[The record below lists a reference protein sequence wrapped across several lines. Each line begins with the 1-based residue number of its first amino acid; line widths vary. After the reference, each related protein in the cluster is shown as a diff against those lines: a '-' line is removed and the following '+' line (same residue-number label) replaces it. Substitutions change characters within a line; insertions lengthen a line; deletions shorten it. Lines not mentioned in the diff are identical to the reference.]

1 MISVFLNIEGEKHF
15 VGRLLRQDSGNF
27 FQYTPEFI
35 ATGLQISPFYL
46 PLNNTVFKAP
56 ATPFNALHGVF
67 ADSLPDGWG
76 LLLMDRF
83 LRQKGINVKMLTPL
97 DRLLYI
103 GSTGMGALTYE
114 PDYSEPSSSSRLD
127 LFELSRE
134 ASQVYAGKQQ
144 DILPELIRA
153 GSSPGGAR
161 PKVVVGIKDDHII
174 SGERDL
180 PEGYQ
185 AWIIKFHAS
194 QNKDDEGLIE
204 EAYARMLRL
213 AHINMPPTQ
222 LLAVKDKYYFA
233 VKRFDRI
240 NNQRLHV
247 HSLAGL
253 SNADFRIPD
262 FDYEKLLR
270 LTLLLTKRSEDAIQV
285 YRQMV
290 FNILANNQDD
300 HTKNFSFIMDRKGT
314 WRLSPAY
321 DITFNYWHGGEQ
333 SMSVDG
339 YGKNVPEPVF
349 YNLGAL
355 CELDEQGVRQVFTE
369 TFEVLSQWQLLANE
383 LGIDDQHR
391 NEIQENFNNLF
402 HQYHSMSKI

>member
-1 MISVFLNIEGEKHF
+1 MIRVFLTIEGRKHF

-27 FQYTPEFI
+27 FQYSPEFI
-35 ATGLQISPFYL
+35 STGLQISPFHL
-46 PLNNTVFKAP
+46 PLNNTIFKAP
-56 ATPFNALHGVF
+56 ATPFNGLHGVF
-67 ADSLPDGWG
+67 SDSLPYGWG

-83 LRQKGINVKMLTPL
+83 LRQKELNVKKITPL

-103 GSTGMGALTYE
+103 GSTGMGALSYE
-114 PDYSEPSSSSRLD
+114 PDHSQPSSYSDLD

-134 ASQVYAGKQQ
+134 ASEVIAGKQQ
-144 DILPELIRA
+144 DILPELIKA
-153 GSSPGGAR
+153 GGSPGGAR
-161 PKVVVGIKDDHII
+161 PKVVVGIKDNHII

-180 PEGYQ
+180 PYDYQ

-194 QNKDDEGLIE
+194 QDKDEGLIE

-213 AHINMPPTQ
+213 AHINMPSTQ
-222 LLAVKDKYYFA
+222 LLAAKDKYYFS

-253 SNADFRIPD
+253 SHANFRIPD

-270 LTLLLTKRSEDAIQV
+270 LTVMLTKNTDDAIQV
-285 YRQMV
+285 YRQMI

-300 HTKNFSFIMDRKGT
+300 HTKNFSFIMNGKGI

-321 DITFNYWHGGEQ
+321 DITFNYCQGGEQ
-333 SMSVDG
+333 SMSING
-339 YGKNVPEPVF
+339 YGKNIPEQTF
-349 YNLGAL
+349 YKLGAL
-355 CELDEQGVRQVFTE
+355 CDLDIHNVRQVFSD
-369 TFEVLSQWQLLANE
+369 TFEALSQWQVLADD
-383 LGIDDQHR
+383 LGISPQNR
-391 NEIQENFNNLF
+391 NDIQENFNQLF
-402 HQYHSMSKI
+402 NQYHSMA